1 MFPILIGVLITLGMT
16 SSRNLVRSSTLRG
29 LIWGELVFGLYYLG
43 CFAYYTWLYDRE
55 GECVDFYHV
64 SYTYVP
70 SLAFEVHLL
79 FGAFYGL
86 LFAVIDRL
94 SSLLTGSRSQVGTGD
109 LKRP

>member
-1 MFPILIGVLITLGMT
+1 MERELHAESPYWRNALVGAGPEGV
-16 SSRNLVRSSTLRG
+16 
-29 LIWGELVFGLYYLG
+29 
-43 CFAYYTWLYDRE
+43 
-55 GECVDFYHV
+55 CVDFYHV
-64 SYTYVP
+64 PYTYVP